1 VKAESLS
8 IGLHSEPR
16 FASWQGHEDEIM
28 FKSQYRFT
36 MTISDE
42 DGKVIQS
49 AEAGDFLPCY
59 EDLLFSAICSGSV
72 ANNGQ
77 LPAATIEPVWM
88 EGETGRVAGV
98 VASVLS
104 LSKVYTLSVF
114 SDRVWEILLT
124 KNLTSDGE
132 ESKKRF
138 SWQVD
143 AHPREEEKRRR
154 FASSVT
160 RQPYPIQSAALGD
173 FGIAHSVAQQ
183 QPMSIYIAA
192 ALLEE
197 LKAESAAHLDMERA
211 DILCGH
217 LIHEDQG
224 AALVVTGRVAAKVET
239 AASKAHFAFS
249 PLTFMAAEQEIAR
262 RGDGAI
268 ICGWHHNHPPPCG
281 RECLQ
286 TVPACKSQSIFFSSD
301 DRLVHR
307 ASFPV
312 PYMIALV
319 SGKGSEVRADC
330 PEVKA
335 YGWHD
340 AVIQE
345 REVSIF

>member
-1 VKAESLS
+1 
-8 IGLHSEPR
+8 
-16 FASWQGHEDEIM
+16 M

-42 DGKVIQS
+42 GGKVLHS

-59 EDLLFSAICSGSV
+59 EDLLFSAICSGIV
-72 ANNGQ
+72 ANDGQ
-77 LPAATIEPVWM
+77 LPSATIAPVWV
-88 EGETGRVAGV
+88 EGEQNRVAGV

-104 LSKVYTLSVF
+104 LSKVYTMSVF
-114 SDRVWEILLT
+114 SDRVWEVLLAQ
-124 KNLTSDGE
+124 KLTNDE
-132 ESKKRF
+132 EEGKKRF
-138 SWQVD
+138 SWQVE
-143 AHPREEEKRRR
+143 AHPREEQKKRR
-154 FASSVT
+154 FASSLS
-160 RQPYPIQSAALGD
+160 RQPYPIKNAALSD
-173 FGIAHSVAQQ
+173 FGVEVSPASQ
-183 QPMSIYIAA
+183 QPMSIYISG
-192 ALLEE
+192 ALLDE

-217 LIHEDQG
+217 LIGEEQG
-224 AALVVTGRVAAKVET
+224 VALVMTGRVAAKVET

-286 TVPACKSQSIFFSSD
+286 NIPACKSASIFFSSD

-312 PYMIALV
+312 PYMVALV
-319 SGKGSEVRADC
+319 SGKASEVRADC

-340 AVIQE
+340 AVIEE
-345 REVSIF
+345 REFAIF